1 MTSQSAMAVVRSP
14 VYTAACSAVGR
25 VTVYVVDGHRRDERY
40 RESTCSRVVGRPDIS
55 EPTVGGRLRVMLEAA
70 SSGVI

>member
-1 MTSQSAMAVVRSP
+1 
-14 VYTAACSAVGR
+14 
-25 VTVYVVDGHRRDERY
+25 VYVVDGHRRDERY

>member
-55 EPTVGGRLRVMLEAA
+55 EPTVGGRLR
-70 SSGVI
+70 